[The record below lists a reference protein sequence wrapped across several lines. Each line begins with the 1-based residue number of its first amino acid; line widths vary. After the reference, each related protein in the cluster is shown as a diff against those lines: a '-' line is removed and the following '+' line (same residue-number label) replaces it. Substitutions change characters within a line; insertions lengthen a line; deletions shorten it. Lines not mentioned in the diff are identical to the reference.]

1 MLYTLT
7 AGRACEREVVESLRA
22 VRVVKRASGLEGARK
37 LVAVF
42 PEVGGV
48 GDGLW
53 VGTGGV
59 GG

>member
-1 MLYTLT
+1 MT
-7 AGRACEREVVESLRA
+7 AGRACEREVVESLRV